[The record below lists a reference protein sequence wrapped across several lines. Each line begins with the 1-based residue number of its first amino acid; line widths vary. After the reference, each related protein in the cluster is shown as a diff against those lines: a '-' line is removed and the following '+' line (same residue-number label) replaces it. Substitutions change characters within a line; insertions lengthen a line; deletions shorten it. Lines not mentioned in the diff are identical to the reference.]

1 MGQVPSVN
9 LGQVARILAGF
20 ALFYSLMQAVPLALA
35 LQEEPSEGIDAVSGF
50 LGSMAV
56 GLLSSVLLWIG
67 GRKPEHG
74 FFRKEGLGVV
84 GLAWALAVVLG
95 ALPLQWSGSLPN
107 PADAIF
113 ESVSGLTTTGASV
126 FGSGGNFKV
135 SQLPAS
141 ILLWRAML
149 QWFGGMGV
157 ILVFVALLPAMG
169 ITGKNLLASEQVG
182 VASEGFQPRMLGQA
196 RILLRVYVAMTALCT
211 VLLATMGDMSWF
223 EGVCHSFATVATGGF
238 STRDGSVGE
247 YDSVAAEVILTVF
260 MFLAGCNFALLA
272 SSLRHGPTSR
282 YGLFSNPE
290 FRCYGAITVVVVAIA
305 TAALALGGTNPL
317 VALRQASFN
326 VVSVFTST
334 GFATVDFQ
342 RWPQFVLALM
352 IGSMVVGAC
361 TGSTAGGIK
370 SFRFLVSMKLVAYT
384 VRHYV
389 RPRSVERV
397 KVGGEPLPASLIS
410 GVVALVL
417 VWVLALFLGTALL
430 LLDTRLPFLSALST
444 SASML
449 GCCGPAICPIDAGGA
464 VIGPDLG
471 PMGAF
476 GALHGWAK
484 LLCSALMLL
493 GRLEFLLPL
502 ALCAPSLWRR

>member
-20 ALFYSLMQAVPLALA
+20 ALFYSLLQAIPLAVA
-35 LQEEPSEGIDAVSGF
+35 LKETPAEGIDAVSGF
-50 LGSMAV
+50 LSSMVLGLAS
-56 GLLSSVLLWIG
+56 GLLLWLA
-67 GRKPEHG
+67 GRKPAHG
-74 FFRKEGLGVV
+74 FFRKEGIAVV
-84 GLAWALAVVLG
+84 GLAWALAIVLG
-95 ALPLQWSGSLPN
+95 ALPFQWSHALPN
-107 PADAIF
+107 PADAVF
-113 ESVSGLTTTGASV
+113 ETVSGLTTTGASV
-126 FGSGGNFKV
+126 FNTGGNVKV
-135 SQLPAS
+135 SQLPDS

-182 VASEGFQPRMLGQA
+182 VASEGFQPRMLDQA
-196 RILLRVYVAMTALCT
+196 RVLLRVYVVMTALCT
-211 VLLATMGDMSWF
+211 VLLVNVGGIDWF
-223 EGVCHSFATVATGGF
+223 ESVCHSFTTLATGGF

-247 YDSVAAEVILTVF
+247 FGSVGAEVVLTVF
-260 MFLAGCNFALLA
+260 MFLGGCNFALLA
-272 SSLRHGPTSR
+272 ACVRSRPVGPWA
-282 YGLFSNPE
+282 LFRNPE
-290 FRCYGAITVVVVAIA
+290 FRWYLAITATLVIA
-305 TAALALGGTNPL
+305 GTLGL
-317 VALRQASFN
+317 VASGSTPVTALRHASFN

-342 RWPQFVLALM
+342 LWPQFVLALM

-370 SFRFLVSMKLVAYT
+370 TFRFLVCLKLVAYT

-397 KVGGEPLPASLIS
+397 KFGNDTLPAALIS

-417 VWVLALFLGTALL
+417 VWVIALFLGTALL
-430 LLDTRLPFLSALST
+430 LLDTRMPFLSALST

-449 GCCGPAICPIDAGGA
+449 GCCGPAICPIDTSGA

-471 PMGAF
+471 PMGAY

-484 LLCSALMLL
+484 MLCSALMLL

>member
-1 MGQVPSVN
+1 MGQVLSVN

-20 ALFYSLMQAVPLALA
+20 ALFYSLLQAIPLALA
-35 LQEEPSEGIDAVSGF
+35 LQEDPAEGIDAVSGF
-50 LGSMAV
+50 LGSMAI
-56 GLLSSVLLWIG
+56 GLVSSLLLWIG
-67 GRKPEHG
+67 GRRPEHG

-107 PADAIF
+107 PADAVF
-113 ESVSGLTTTGASV
+113 EAVSGLTTTGASV
-126 FGSGGNFKV
+126 FGSGGNV
-135 SQLPAS
+135 PVGELPAS

-211 VLLATMGDMSWF
+211 VLLATLGGMSWF

-238 STRDGSVGE
+238 STRAGSVGE
-247 YDSVAAEVILTVF
+247 FGSVAAEVVIMVF

-282 YGLFSNPE
+282 YGLFSSPE
-290 FRCYGAITVVVVAIA
+290 FRCYATITGCLVATA
-305 TAALALGGTNPL
+305 TAALVLGGTAPL
-317 VALRQASFN
+317 QALRQGAFN
-326 VVSVFTST
+326 VISVFTST
-334 GFATVDFQ
+334 GFATVDYQ
-342 RWPQFVLALM
+342 AWPQFVLVLM
-352 IGSMVVGAC
+352 LGSMVVGAC

-397 KVGGEPLPASLIS
+397 KVASEPLPAAIIS

-417 VWVLALFLGTALL
+417 VWVLALFVGTALL
-430 LLDTRLPFLSALST
+430 LLDSRLPFLSALST

-449 GCCGPAICPIDAGGA
+449 GCCGPAICPVDATGA
-464 VIGPDLG
+464 VLGPDLG
-471 PMGAF
+471 PSGAY

-484 LLCSALMLL
+484 FLCCSLMLL